1 MLRLDP
7 LPLPDEQ
14 LALIR
19 ARAAAVHDRFNGPPS
34 ETQEQSRQLFV
45 DIVKLLR
52 DDVPQLLG
60 EITRLRAELQLAV
73 DLLNLEA

>member
-1 MLRLDP
+1 MLTLDP

-19 ARAAAVHDRFNGPPS
+19 ARVAAVHDRFNGPPS
-34 ETQEQSRQLFV
+34 ETQEQAQQLIV
-45 DIVKLLR
+45 DIIKLLH
-52 DDVPQLLG
+52 DDVPRLLA
-60 EITRLRAELQLAV
+60 EITRLRAELQLAM

>member
-1 MLRLDP
+1 MLTLDP

-34 ETQEQSRQLFV
+34 ETQEQSHQLFV
-45 DIVKLLR
+45 DIIKLLR